1 MTDLYTRVL
10 VWLDQ
15 VGDVQL
21 PPWASSPAAFVQK
34 NREALE
40 SEHVSA
46 HLHEWI
52 NLIFGYK
59 QQGDEAIK
67 ANNRTWTMC
76 IALLSCE
83 H

>member
-1 MTDLYTRVL
+1 M
-10 VWLDQ
+10 
-15 VGDVQL
+15 QL

-40 SEHVSA
+40 SEYVSA

-59 QQGDEAIK
+59 QQGDEAVK
-67 ANNRTWTMC
+67 ANNCTCRVCVCNATMRD
-76 IALLSCE
+76 LS
-83 H
+83 